1 MEDNSARALV
11 ADANTVA
18 SGAAT
23 ANGMPSGASFA
34 LNKPAT
40 LGQHTNSGYY
50 EAIIQQPSAALFM
63 GAFTGLF
70 SGGSSRSF
78 NVGARAVAGMVPG
91 QSCLYLLNQTAD
103 KALYMKGN
111 SSLSAPNCSIQVN
124 SNANDALCTTGGS
137 GTITSQ
143 QILVVGQQGGSGNCN
158 STQSNVQTGGERND
172 PLAGMIDPGKS
183 TTGCSSTYGWGQQD
197 QY

>member
-1 MEDNSARALV
+1 M
-11 ADANTVA
+11 
-18 SGAAT
+18 
-23 ANGMPSGASFA
+23 
-34 LNKPAT
+34 
-40 LGQHTNSGYY
+40 
-50 EAIIQQPSAALFM
+50 
-63 GAFTGLF
+63 
-70 SGGSSRSF
+70 
-78 NVGARAVAGMVPG
+78 GARAVAGMVPG

-137 GTITSQ
+137 GVITSQ

-158 STQSNVQTGGERND
+158 STQSNVQTGGGTGND

-183 TTGCSSTYGWGQQD
+183 TTGCSSTYGWGGNQTDTLAVNGSGQLTLHQPQHRFNSGNYGKPLHTGNRRREYD
-197 QY
+197 RRLLPG